1 MCNSSLNLCF
11 LGATLLHKIG
21 AIPVL
26 KSFTS
31 NLPFNIFFKQ
41 IRTNT
46 TEKISRRMDKKSPFI
61 LLRKGAFHCSDEL
74 IWNPDTKTNLSFLL
88 WC

>member
-11 LGATLLHKIG
+11 LCATLLHKIG

-26 KSFTS
+26 KSLTS

-46 TEKISRRMDKKSPFI
+46 TEKISRRMDKKAPLSYSE
-61 LLRKGAFHCSDEL
+61 KGLFTAQM
-74 IWNPDTKTNLSFLL
+74 N
-88 WC
+88 